1 MNRFFSFLLA
11 LLLGVAACLPATT
24 PAAAADSSKAVASS
38 GQPELLD
45 PDVAFAFSARGLD
58 DGRVEL
64 RYRIAPGYYLYRDRF
79 RFAAEP
85 AGGIFGGGGAL
96 PTLGTATFPKGLVHK
111 DEFFGET
118 EIYRGELVLHL
129 PAAGAERF
137 RLAVT
142 SQGCADVGVCYIPH
156 TQRADIRMAA
166 SSSLPAAPSLTQG
179 SPRDTGFQSEDARFF
194 ERLNDGRILTAVVV
208 FFLAGIALTFTP
220 CVLPMIPILSGIIA
234 GERAGRRHGF
244 MLSLAY
250 VLGMAI
256 TYTGIGIA
264 AAMSG
269 QLLSA
274 ALQSPWV
281 LVGFAL
287 VFVAL
292 ALSMMDVWSFS
303 PPAALNDAMHALTQ
317 RLPGGRYAGVAVMG
331 MLSAAIVSPCVA
343 APLAGALLYIGQTR
357 DVTLGGAALFS
368 MALGMGVPLMLV
380 GATGGALLPRA
391 GAWMNA
397 VKQVFGVLMLGVAL
411 WIVSPLLPA
420 VAQMLAW
427 GVLALAAAVHL
438 RAFDALPSN
447 ASRSTRFG
455 RVAGVVLALA
465 GFAQLLGVMSGGR
478 DPLFPLSEA
487 IAARGAAPGVQA
499 RAGEETH
506 FERVRSVA
514 ELDARLASAGRPVM
528 LDFYADWC
536 VSCKEMERFT
546 FTEAGVRER
555 MQSMLLLQVDVTGNT
570 DEDRALLKRFRLF
583 GPPGIVFFDRNGGE
597 IAGLRVI
604 GYQNAARFTQSLDL
618 ALGSSQAGS

>member
-1 MNRFFSFLLA
+1 MKRISAFLLVLLLA
-11 LLLGVAACLPATT
+11 LAAGLPAR
-24 PAAAADSSKAVASS
+24 AADASKAASS

-45 PDVAFAFSARGLD
+45 PDVAFAFSARALD

-64 RYRIAPGYYLYRDRF
+64 RYRIAPGYYLYRERF

-85 AGGIFGGGGAL
+85 AGGLFGGGGPL
-96 PTLGTATFPKGLVHK
+96 PALGTAAFPKGELHK

-129 PAAGAERF
+129 PASGAERF
-137 RLAVT
+137 KLAAT

-156 TQRADIRMAA
+156 TQRADIVMAA

-179 SPRDTGFQSEDARFF
+179 SARDTGFQSEDARFF
-194 ERLNDGRILTAVVV
+194 ERLNDGRILTAVAV

-220 CVLPMIPILSGIIA
+220 CVLPMIPILSGIIV

-244 MLSLAY
+244 ALSLAY
-250 VLGMAI
+250 VLGMAF

-281 LVGFAL
+281 LAGFAL

-303 PPAALNDAMHALTQ
+303 PPAALGDAVHALTR

-397 VKQVFGVLMLGVAL
+397 VKQVFGVLLLGVAV

-420 VAQMLAW
+420 VVQMLAW
-427 GVLALAAAVHL
+427 GALALAAAVHL
-438 RAFDALPSN
+438 KAFDVLPAN
-447 ASRSTRFG
+447 ASRATRAG
-455 RVAGVVLALA
+455 RVAGVLLALA
-465 GFAQLLGVMSGGR
+465 GFAQLLGVVSGGR
-478 DPLFPLSEA
+478 DPLNPLSEA
-487 IAARGAAPGVQA
+487 IAARGALPVAGQA
-499 RAGEETH
+499 RAGEGVH

-514 ELDARLASAGRPVM
+514 ELDAKLASAGRPVM

-546 FTEAGVRER
+546 FTDARVRER
-555 MQSMLLLQVDVTGNT
+555 MQGMLLLQVDVTGNT
-570 DEDRALLKRFRLF
+570 DEDRALLRRFRLF

-604 GYQNAARFTQSLDL
+604 GYQNAARFGESLDRAL
-618 ALGSSQAGS
+618 ARGAGA